1 LRGVPSGKP
10 GVAFDLHSLS
20 VSLSGEEHVGERN
33 FERVMGIC
41 VCEKMTLFMGILVIF
56 TFEAS
61 DLFHILFKKKTNM
74 NST

>member
-1 LRGVPSGKP
+1 VPSGKP
-10 GVAFDLHSLS
+10 GVAFNLH
-20 VSLSGEEHVGERN
+20 SLSGEEHVGERN

-41 VCEKMTLFMGILVIF
+41 VCEKMTLFMGISVIF

-61 DLFHILFKKKTNM
+61 GLFRILFKKKTSM

>member
-1 LRGVPSGKP
+1 VPSGKL
-10 GVAFDLHSLS
+10 GVAFNLHSLS
-20 VSLSGEEHVGERN
+20 LSLSGEEHVGERN

-56 TFEAS
+56 TFEAYG
-61 DLFHILFKKKTNM
+61 LFRILFKKKTSM

>member
-1 LRGVPSGKP
+1 VENQELPLI
-10 GVAFDLHSLS
+10 FTLSL
-20 VSLSGEEHVGERN
+20 SLSGEEHVGERN

-41 VCEKMTLFMGILVIF
+41 VCEKMTLFMGISVIF

-61 DLFHILFKKKTNM
+61 GLFRILFKKKTSM

>member
-1 LRGVPSGKP
+1 VPSGKP
-10 GVAFDLHSLS
+10 GVAFNLHSLS
-20 VSLSGEEHVGERN
+20 LSLSGEEHVGERN

-41 VCEKMTLFMGILVIF
+41 MCEKMTLFMGISVIF

-61 DLFHILFKKKTNM
+61 GLFRILFKKKTSL